1 MNETKPAVA
10 SSSVW
15 GIMLVGL
22 STALSLSGVK
32 IDGLDDPQLA
42 LDIST
47 LIGAAL
53 ALSGRLRPMIK
64 PISGWFVAK

>member
-1 MNETKPAVA
+1 MNDTKPAVA
-10 SSSVW
+10 SASVW

-22 STALSLSGVK
+22 STALSLAGIK

-47 LIGAAL
+47 LIGAVL
-53 ALSGRLRPMIK
+53 ALYGRLRPLIK
-64 PISGWFVAK
+64 PISGLFTSK